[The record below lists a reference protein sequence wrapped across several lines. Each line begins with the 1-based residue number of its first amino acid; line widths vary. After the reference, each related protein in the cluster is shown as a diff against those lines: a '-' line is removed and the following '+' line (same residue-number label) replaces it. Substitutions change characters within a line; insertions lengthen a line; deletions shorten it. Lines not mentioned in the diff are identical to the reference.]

1 MLRVVFTVLIS
12 RMFLLSSISLI
23 GSLIALE
30 VFSFFVLFTG
40 VVLGVFTLTGSFIV
54 LIFFVVFVLEGVVGI
69 ITLIVLVSFVGHD
82 YFTIGSLLF

>member
-1 MLRVVFTVLIS
+1 
-12 RMFLLSSISLI
+12 MFLLSSISLI

>member
-1 MLRVVFTVLIS
+1 MLRIMFTILIS
-12 RMFLLSSISLI
+12 RMFLLSSIRLI

-30 VFSFFVLFTG
+30 IFSFFVLFRG
-40 VVLGVFTLTGSFIV
+40 VVLGVFTLTGSFMV